1 MTYKEVS
8 MDVVSTHDG
17 LETQLV
23 DEDSTELGSPFTNC
37 PMEEDNVD
45 ETSILFGKTQLVE
58 DPCNYEGTQILD
70 DLVDPGFTEVLEDPD
85 GETQLVGDPVG
96 PGFTQVLEH
105 PVDMAIETQLVE
117 DMGDWINTQ
126 LVGHEE
132 KGEAEE
138 EKTGCENGLCE
149 AGSGDRSCGEK
160 EEQQRVR
167 EECEEKECLV
177 DSDASTDDEG
187 CGSGI
192 IQRRLTS
199 LRVAS
204 VRSCALAASR
214 KFSSKLDT
222 DIGNDTSKSSKV
234 FSKNSTLDYTLRE
247 KVDSKAN
254 NNGLNK
260 SKKKMVRQ
268 LFADVTP
275 ETERFSP
282 VPDLPPKDSVPVY
295 VDESQEPGILSQENA
310 LEVIDKLIASHD
322 VSPTCKEPRNVR
334 SYESCGTAAILPQT
348 SAQAGTIQLAKD
360 IDTSSLAKKSGI
372 FDWDDVREDETGGD
386 FFVKKKAMFYGKR
399 SQSQPP
405 KGKEKKNTR
414 DLGRS
419 DSRLILQQRDKVS
432 YSTVRKNLFN
442 ERENEEQP
450 LERGNEGSFHAL
462 SNVGPDTQIAVEAI
476 QALVHGSPGRPGSP
490 EGTERIEIE
499 KGCIPGD
506 ERKVRIAS
514 TEGVEKTT
522 EKASKSGRKRL
533 MPLVQIY
540 VATKDQSVVP
550 DKIRDGPHKTG
561 LDISSN
567 LTPIPRKARSL
578 KRTDLLGKTETLKNL
593 GQNATCRKRK
603 VFIRSATE
611 LVDKAKR
618 CRRVSLSDKEKIGT
632 PSMEIGKGSPVFTPK
647 KSQRKALDGGL
658 YRPSVQK
665 EMLRLETGQ
674 SSLVRKW
681 KDLRVRRDL
690 AEARVLLSN
699 HLDERVT
706 RQQQKI
712 LKRLGIPEAFSM
724 SDGTHFVADKFFRT
738 RNFLEAMARGK
749 PIVTPSWLERCN
761 LSNQFVDEK
770 NFILRDAKK
779 EKELCFSMPNSLATA
794 SHSSLLKGKRV
805 LITSSIKPSL
815 EVVRNLVIACGGTPM
830 ERIVSSLIKGKV
842 RDDLLLISCEED
854 YETCRPLL
862 EKGVDA
868 YSSEVI
874 LNGIVIQKLEFGRHR
889 LFSDCVKRTRSTIWI
904 REVDGDKFIP
914 TSNVH
919 RSL

>member
-1 MTYKEVS
+1 
-8 MDVVSTHDG
+8 MDAVSTHDG

-23 DEDSTELGSPFTNC
+23 DEDSTELGSPFANC

-45 ETSILFGKTQLVE
+45 ETGILFGETQLVE
-58 DPCNYEGTQILD
+58 DTCNYEATQLQD
-70 DLVDPGFTEVLEDPD
+70 DLVDPGFTEVLEDPV

-96 PGFTQVLEH
+96 PGFTQILEH
-105 PVDMAIETQLVE
+105 PIDMAIETQLVE
-117 DMGDWINTQ
+117 DMGDWIDKQ
-126 LVGHEE
+126 LVGQEE
-132 KGEAEE
+132 KGKQAEE
-138 EKTGCENGLCE
+138 EKTGHENGLCE
-149 AGSGDRSCGEK
+149 AGFGAWSSGEK
-160 EEQQRVR
+160 EEKQRAR
-167 EECEEKECLV
+167 KECEEKECLV
-177 DSDASTDDEG
+177 DSDASTDDES
-187 CGSGI
+187 CDSGI

-222 DIGNDTSKSSKV
+222 DIGNGASKSLKVLSK
-234 FSKNSTLDYTLRE
+234 SSTLDYTLVRE
-247 KVDSKAN
+247 KVDSKAD
-254 NNGLNK
+254 NGLNK

-268 LFADVTP
+268 LFPDVAP

-282 VPDLPPKDSVPVY
+282 VSADLPPKDSANVY
-295 VDESQEPGILSQENA
+295 VEDSQDPGILSQENA

-322 VSPTCKEPRNVR
+322 VSPTCNEPRKVGN
-334 SYESCGTAAILPQT
+334 YGSCETAAILPQT

-372 FDWDDVREDETGGD
+372 FDWDDVKEDETGGD

-419 DSRLILQQRDKVS
+419 DSRLMSQQRDKIS
-432 YSTVRKNLFN
+432 YSTIRKNLFN
-442 ERENEEQP
+442 ERENDEQP
-450 LERGNEGSFHAL
+450 LERGNDDSFHAL

-490 EGTERIEIE
+490 EGREVVEIE
-499 KGCIPGD
+499 KRCIPGD
-506 ERKVRIAS
+506 ERMVCIAS
-514 TEGVEKTT
+514 SEGVEKTT
-522 EKASKSGRKRL
+522 EKARKSGRKKL

-540 VATKDQSVVP
+540 VATKDQSIVP
-550 DKIRDGPHKTG
+550 NKIRDDSQKTG
-561 LDISSN
+561 LDVSSN
-567 LTPIPRKARSL
+567 WTHIPRKARSP
-578 KRTDLLGKTETLKNL
+578 KRTDLLGKTETPLKNL
-593 GQNATCRKRK
+593 GQNRKRK

-647 KSQRKALDGGL
+647 KSQRKALDGGS

-665 EMLRLETGQ
+665 EMLRLERLE
-674 SSLVRKW
+674 SSSVTKW

-699 HLDERVT
+699 HLDDKVT
-706 RQQQKI
+706 RQQRKI
-712 LKRLGIPEAFSM
+712 LKRLQIPEAFSM

-779 EKELCFSMPNSLATA
+779 EKELCFSMPNSLATS
-794 SHSSLLKGKRV
+794 SHSPLLKGKRV
-805 LITSSIKPSL
+805 LITPSVKPSL
-815 EVVRNLVIACGGTPM
+815 EVVRSLVIACGGTPM

-854 YETCRPLL
+854 FQTCRPLL

-868 YSSEVI
+868 YSSELI
-874 LNGIVIQKLEFGRHR
+874 LNGIIIQKLEFGRHQ
-889 LFSDCVKRTRSTIWI
+889 LFSDRVKRTRSTIWI
-904 REVDGDKFIP
+904 REEDGDKFVP
-914 TSNVH
+914 TAKCA
-919 RSL
+919 

>member
-1 MTYKEVS
+1 MTYNEVP

-23 DEDSTELGSPFTNC
+23 DEDSTELGSPFTNY
-37 PMEEDNVD
+37 PMEKDKID
-45 ETSILFGKTQLVE
+45 EAGILFGETQLVE
-58 DPCNYEGTQILD
+58 DPCNYEATQLLD
-70 DLVDPGFTEVLEDPD
+70 DLVNPGFTEVLEDLVD
-85 GETQLVGDPVG
+85 ETQLLGDPVG

-105 PVDMAIETQLVE
+105 PADMAIDTQLVE
-117 DMGDWINTQ
+117 DTGDWIDTQ
-126 LVGHEE
+126 LVGHKENGE
-132 KGEAEE
+132 EAEE
-138 EKTGCENGLCE
+138 EKPGCENRLCE
-149 AGSGDRSCGEK
+149 SGFGDRSCGEK
-160 EEQQRVR
+160 EENQRLR

-214 KFSSKLDT
+214 KFSSKSDT
-222 DIGNDTSKSSKV
+222 DIGNGMSKSPKV

-247 KVDSKAN
+247 KVDSRAD

-282 VPDLPPKDSVPVY
+282 VSADLAPKDSVPVY
-295 VDESQEPGILSQENA
+295 ADESQEPGILSQENA

-322 VSPTCKEPRNVR
+322 VSPTCKAPRNIR
-334 SYESCGTAAILPQT
+334 NYESCGTAAILPQT

-405 KGKEKKNTR
+405 KGKEKNTR
-414 DLGRS
+414 DLGCS
-419 DSRLILQQRDKVS
+419 DSRLMLQQRDKIS

-450 LERGNEGSFHAL
+450 LERGNDSSFHAL

-490 EGTERIEIE
+490 EGTEGVEIE
-499 KGCIPGD
+499 KGCIPGR
-506 ERKVRIAS
+506 ERKVCIAS
-514 TEGVEKTT
+514 TEGVEKTM
-522 EKASKSGRKRL
+522 EKARKSGRKKL

-550 DKIRDGPHKTG
+550 DKIRDDPQKTG
-561 LDISSN
+561 LDVSSN

-578 KRTDLLGKTETLKNL
+578 KRTDLLGKTETPLKNL

-699 HLDERVT
+699 HLDEKVT
-706 RQQQKI
+706 RQQRKI

-724 SDGTHFVADKFFRT
+724 SDGTHFVANKFFRT

-749 PIVTPSWLERCN
+749 PIVNPSWLEHCN

-779 EKELCFSMPNSLATA
+779 EKELCFSMPNSLAIA

-854 YETCRPLL
+854 YQTCRPLL

-868 YSSEVI
+868 YSSELI

-914 TSNVH
+914 TIK
-919 RSL
+919 RA